1 MIYYVMLPIFSLA
14 LIVFQ
19 TTILDLFFLGKMG
32 FEVSLIL
39 VVYAGLHLDV
49 MKGGILAFVL
59 GFFLDCITGSM
70 TGFFIFIYVAIFFL
84 SKVVSSRVYPEEI
97 AFIMGFTFLCVFS
110 KGIITILIYYFIYD
124 VDLSHNILRIFLP
137 QALVAGVL
145 SPALFPI
152 FDRLEVLLDAQ
163 SSG

>member
-1 MIYYVMLPIFSLA
+1 MIYYLTLPVFSLA

-19 TTILDLFFLGKMG
+19 STVLDLFFLGKIG

-49 MKGGILAFVL
+49 IKGGILAFVL

-70 TGFFIFIYVAIFFL
+70 TGFFILIYVIIFFF
-84 SKVVSSRVYPEEI
+84 SKIVSSRVYPEGI
-97 AFIMGFTFLCVFS
+97 AFIMGFTFICVFS
-110 KGIITILIYYFIYD
+110 KGIITILIYYFIYN
-124 VDLSHNILRIFLP
+124 VDLSHNVLRVFLP
-137 QALVAGVL
+137 QALVAGVF
-145 SPALFPI
+145 SPVLFPI

>member
-1 MIYYVMLPIFSLA
+1 MIYYITLPIFSLA

-19 TTILDLFFLGKMG
+19 TTILDLFFLGKIG

-49 MKGGILAFVL
+49 MKGGFLAFVL

-70 TGFFIFIYVAIFFL
+70 TGFFILIYVIIFFI
-84 SKVVSSRVYPEEI
+84 SKVVSTRVYPESI
-97 AFIMGFTFLCVFS
+97 TFIMGFTFICVFS
-110 KGIITILIYYFIYD
+110 EGIITILIYYFIHN
-124 VDLSHNILRIFLP
+124 VNLSHNILEIFLP

-145 SPALFPI
+145 SPALFPV
-152 FDRLEVLLDAQ
+152 FYRLEGLLDAQ
-163 SSG
+163 SS

>member
-1 MIYYVMLPIFSLA
+1 MIYYLMLPVFSLA

-19 TTILDLFFLGKMG
+19 TTVLDLFFLGKIG

-39 VVYAGLHLDV
+39 VVYAGLYLDV
-49 MKGGILAFVL
+49 IKGGILAVVL

-70 TGFFIFIYVAIFFL
+70 TGFFILIYVMIFFL
-84 SKVVSSRVYPEEI
+84 SKVVSSRFYPEGI
-97 AFIMGFTFLCVFS
+97 AFIMGFTFTCVFS
-110 KGIITILIYYFIYD
+110 KGIITILIYYLIYD
-124 VDLSHNILRIFLP
+124 VNLSHNILRIFLP

-145 SPALFPI
+145 SPALFSI
-152 FDRLEVLLDAQ
+152 FDRLEGLFYAQ